1 MSIDLQQ
8 SDSYRNF
15 LETYASENVE
25 NNKKQLSKSF
35 ELTNKLGTK
44 HMKHLLMNDKSSRII
59 ITQVSELSQMNNK
72 INQANQKRETTQ
84 LSQFNKSRKE
94 NGREMNRHEKLYNDV
109 YIIKRK
115 KEKLKMF
122 LMEEEEKEY
131 KKHTFK
137 PKIKKDVK
145 FKAKVN
151 EINEKSQKYLTDNK
165 IPIRNENFN
174 DFINVSILDE
184 SMKYKYDQLN
194 QINQEKINEMYK
206 KFIYND
212 SFNKNCSQRKEIKE
226 NTYSNQKNLI
236 FHKDDYESPVGFSF
250 SSRIKANQKR
260 VCLSKYDL
268 YNKNNSSNSKSRIS
282 ILNEKKNQENESVS
296 YIKIDDYKLA
306 ERYLHQAITFLDI

>member
-1 MSIDLQQ
+1 MSIDLQK

-15 LETYASENVE
+15 LETHASENIDY
-25 NNKKQLSKSF
+25 NKKQLSKSF
-35 ELTNKLGTK
+35 ELPNKLGCK
-44 HMKHLLMNDKSSRII
+44 HMKHLLMNDKSSRVI
-59 ITQVSELSQMNNK
+59 ITQVSELSQRNNK
-72 INQANQKRETTQ
+72 IKQVSQQRETSQ
-84 LSQFNKSRKE
+84 LRQFNKSGNEKV
-94 NGREMNRHEKLYNDV
+94 REMNRHEKLYNDV
-109 YIIKRK
+109 HIIKSK
-115 KEKLKMF
+115 KEKLKIF
-122 LMEEEEKEY
+122 LKEEEDKEY

-137 PKIKKDVK
+137 PEIKKEIN

-151 EINEKSQKYLTDNK
+151 EINQKSQIYLTENK
-165 IPIRNENFN
+165 IPIRNGKFN

-212 SFNKNCSQRKEIKE
+212 QFNKNSIQCKETKE
-226 NTYSNQKNLI
+226 NSYFHQKNLI
-236 FHKDDYESPVGFSF
+236 FRKFDFESPVGFSL
-250 SSRIKANQKR
+250 SSRIKSSQKP
-260 VCLSKYDL
+260 VCLSKYDF
-268 YNKNNSSNSKSRIS
+268 YNKDHASNSKSRIN